1 MPDPN
6 TMTIDECR
14 DWLMLRK
21 PGIRVN
27 RGAEIGPNGKPCDV
41 WETGEGDEWLP
52 FRSFSGWPVHPI
64 EDTLDAAAAALPDGC
79 SIKVVSHRGNTQ
91 ATAWPSRLDK
101 LPAVVTFSY
110 DQTVKFI
117 EANSEILA
125 RFRLAVACCMA
136 DDAAKGER

>member
-14 DWLMLRK
+14 DWLIKRAGWAK
-21 PGIRVN
+21 ITDGNSGRWFWHIPGVPT
-27 RGAEIGPNGKPCDV
+27 ALDYYE
-41 WETGEGDEWLP
+41 
-52 FRSFSGWPVHPI
+52 SPI
-64 EDTLDAAAAALPDGC
+64 PETLDAAAEAMPDGW